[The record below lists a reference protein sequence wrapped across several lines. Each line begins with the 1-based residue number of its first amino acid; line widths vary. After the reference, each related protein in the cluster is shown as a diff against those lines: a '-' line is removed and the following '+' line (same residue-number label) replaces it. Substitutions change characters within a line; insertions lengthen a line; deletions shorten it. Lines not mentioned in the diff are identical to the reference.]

1 MGYVPRSFRNHP
13 LMMKRENRAMPKT
26 LTIIASASFAAI
38 AAMASAAGAQDIT
51 VTRQLSIGLAGE
63 AAQAALAQCTQQG
76 YRVSV
81 AVYDR
86 SGLLRAYLRG
96 DGASPHSFDSATRK
110 AFTSATFGSTT
121 ATLAKR
127 IHEVPEAAGLANIP
141 GILPLGGGA
150 PIKIGDEVVGG
161 IGVAGAPGGDKDEA
175 CSNAGIAKVQDRLK

>member
-1 MGYVPRSFRNHP
+1 
-13 LMMKRENRAMPKT
+13 MPKGLKT
-26 LTIIASASFAAI
+26 VAI
-38 AAMASAAGAQDIT
+38 AALAAVTAAPAAGAQDIT
-51 VTRQLSIGLAGE
+51 ATRQLSIHLASE

-96 DGASPHSFDSATRK
+96 DGASPHTYDSATRK
-110 AFTSATFGSTT
+110 AFTA
-121 ATLAKR
+121 ATLGRATAEVAKR
-127 IHEVPEAAGLANIP
+127 IHENPESAGLANIP

>member
-1 MGYVPRSFRNHP
+1 
-13 LMMKRENRAMPKT
+13 MPKT
-26 LTIIASASFAAI
+26 LRVVAAAGFAAMTV
-38 AAMASAAGAQDIT
+38 AASPVAAQDIT
-51 VTRQLSIGLAGE
+51 TTRQLSIALASE
-63 AAQAALAQCTQQG
+63 AAQVALANCTQQG

-96 DGASPHSFDSATRK
+96 DGASPHSFDSATRN
-110 AFTSATFGSTT
+110 AFTSATFGNTT
-121 ATLAKR
+121 AALAKR
-127 IHEVPEAAGLANIP
+127 IREVPEAAGLANIP